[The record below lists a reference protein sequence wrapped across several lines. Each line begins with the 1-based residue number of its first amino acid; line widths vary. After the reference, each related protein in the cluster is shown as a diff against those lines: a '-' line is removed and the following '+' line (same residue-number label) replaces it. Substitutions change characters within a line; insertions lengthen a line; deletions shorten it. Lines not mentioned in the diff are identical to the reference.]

1 MPRPPRHTTGAP
13 VPRRPR
19 RGARRQPLPARL
31 AIDDVVRAGFDEGL
45 KPGYAV
51 AFPEDVVDDDGT
63 TTFGSY
69 AAANPWP
76 ARSQD
81 ARTVYLDQF
90 SGEAIGTEDLY
101 GYGAIMRTSD
111 YAISMHMGT
120 QFGLVNR
127 VLVTVGCLGLL
138 WSVVSA
144 AVMYVKRR
152 RPGSAGLPRR
162 PADLGLANRLVLI
175 AVVLGLIYP
184 LWGVSALV
192 VLAVDRFVIRRWSRT
207 RRAFGQREAS
217 PSPST

>member
-1 MPRPPRHTTGAP
+1 MSSLPKTVFIGWNYDSVVAYYRAFLPSMALGADHMVWRFTEAQIELLGGLSEHRPRP
-13 VPRRPR
+13 
-19 RGARRQPLPARL
+19 
-31 AIDDVVRAGFDEGL
+31 
-45 KPGYAV
+45 
-51 AFPEDVVDDDGT
+51 
-63 TTFGSY
+63 
-69 AAANPWP
+69 
-76 ARSQD
+76 
-81 ARTVYLDQF
+81 
-90 SGEAIGTEDLY
+90 EDLY